1 MTTLRIYR
9 GLPGS
14 GKSTLALAWV
24 AADPDH
30 RARVNMDSL
39 RLMLHDGYR
48 NDPVTEPRVHATR
61 NVTLGML
68 LSMGT
73 DVASDDTNLNP
84 ATLVVL
90 RDVATGLGAGV
101 EVIDLTGVP
110 LETCLARNAAR
121 TGFARVPDEVIHRMH
136 TDFLQ
141 PEKITLSQP
150 S

>member
-1 MTTLRIYR
+1 MATLRIYR

-24 AADPDH
+24 AADPDR

-48 NDPVTEPRVHATR
+48 NNPVTEPRVHATR
-61 NVTLGML
+61 NVAIGML
-68 LSMGT
+68 LRMGT

-84 ATLVVL
+84 STLAVL
-90 RDVATGLGAGV
+90 RDLADGLGAGV

-121 TGFARVPDEVIHRMH
+121 AGFARVPDAVIHRMH
-136 TDFLQ
+136 TDFLL
-141 PEKITLSQP
+141 PERNT
-150 S
+150 